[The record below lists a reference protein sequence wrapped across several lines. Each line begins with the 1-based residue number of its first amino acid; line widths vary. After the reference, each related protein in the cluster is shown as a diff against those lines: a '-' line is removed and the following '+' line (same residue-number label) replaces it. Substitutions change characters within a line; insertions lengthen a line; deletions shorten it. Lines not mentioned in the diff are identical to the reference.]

1 MNYIIKTYK
10 IPILLS
16 ITLSVVLIAIATI
29 KTPLMIVLT
38 FLACLLGIVV
48 NQLDFIIE
56 ALFNETETPY
66 SKNLKAYL
74 KHNDIIG
81 ALKYNDSHW
90 QESTEKTI
98 ESALFQIL
106 FAVFCIFVVY
116 SNVNIIIKALALSIF
131 ANNIYKF
138 IEVYFTKN
146 IDDFVRYWI
155 IQLWS

>member
-1 MNYIIKTYK
+1 
-10 IPILLS
+10 
-16 ITLSVVLIAIATI
+16 
-29 KTPLMIVLT
+29 MIVLT

-146 IDDFVRYWI
+146 IDNWFWALKTKPSKNGAVAYIFVI
-155 IQLWS
+155 FLIFVFCLIVL